1 MPVETLSALVRAV
14 PDFPEPGIVFRDITP
29 LLADAGALATT
40 VRAMADP
47 FRAAGV
53 ELVAGI
59 ESRGFLLG
67 APLAVEI
74 GAGFVPIR
82 KAGRL
87 PGPTLGREYS
97 LEYGVNRLEIHA
109 DAVRPGQ
116 RVLLVDDVLATGGTA
131 RAGVELLE
139 ELGGEVAGAVFLI
152 ELSALDGRSRLP
164 CHPVV
169 SLLSY

>member
-1 MPVETLSALVRAV
+1 VESLRALVRDV

-29 LLADAGALATT
+29 LLADGVAFAAAVRALAE
-40 VRAMADP
+40 P
-47 FRAAGV
+47 FRG
-53 ELVAGI
+53 ERIDLVAGI

-67 APLAVEI
+67 APLALEI

-87 PGPTLGREYS
+87 PGRTIARAYS
-97 LEYGVNRLEIHA
+97 LEYGANRLEIHA
-109 DAVRPGQ
+109 DAVAPGQ

-131 RAGVELLE
+131 RAGLELLE
-139 ELGGEVAGAVFLI
+139 ELGGEVVGTAFLI
-152 ELSALDGRSRLP
+152 ELTALAGRVPLAGRRL
-164 CHPVV
+164 V